1 MEPIITS
8 AVQEDGSLHSWA
20 RRRGRKV
27 DPGPV
32 AHLRHVVVR
41 VIRLRQLGQQVSV
54 PVIPGL
60 YRADLFH
67 DRRLVGSVINGERV
81 ERPET
86 DWRAN
91 SDAQLIA
98 SRPAHVE
105 SDNPIFGDEWPS
117 AWQRPAMFP
126 SVVLFDFELARKQ
139 LFPKYPCEEGGGL
152 RSIAVHRGVP
162 GLQIAST
169 KFEHLFDHA

>member
-81 ERPET
+81 ERPEA
-86 DWRAN
+86 DWRAD
-91 SDAQLIA
+91 SDAQLI
-98 SRPAHVE
+98 SGRPAQVE
-105 SDNPIFGDEWPS
+105 SDDPIFGDEWPS
-117 AWQRPAMFP
+117 AGQSPAMFP
-126 SVVLFDFELARKQ
+126 SVGFFDFELEREQ
-139 LFPKYPCEEGGGL
+139 LFSEYPGEEGGGL
-152 RSIAVHRGVP
+152 RSISVHRGVP
-162 GLQIAST
+162 GLQIAPA
-169 KFEHLFDHA
+169 KLEHL